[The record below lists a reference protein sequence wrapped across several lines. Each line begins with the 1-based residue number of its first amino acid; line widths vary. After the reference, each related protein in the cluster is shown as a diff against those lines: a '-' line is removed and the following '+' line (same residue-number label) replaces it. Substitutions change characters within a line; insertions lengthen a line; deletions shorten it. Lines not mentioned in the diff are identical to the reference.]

1 MHAIAFTPG
10 QKRRRIPKTYLA
22 GIVLLFGLS
31 GCTTGIF
38 DGNKSLGPSVA
49 EINAMPPSQATAV
62 LAGSTVMTFDPGLT
76 YCTSLGRNPIC
87 HFTPGH
93 GTQVEYFDPS
103 GLAFLWYPGNS
114 RAVPSR
120 WNLQRRSGSERYNIC
135 FRYPSNSYNP
145 ITNTRGGQLE
155 CRDLVE
161 FARSVTE
168 THEGDPFNLKSGR
181 LPHKLSAASTTFEEL
196 KKEAAK

>member
-1 MHAIAFTPG
+1 MITTIKNRSLGLFKAGAMSLIA
-10 QKRRRIPKTYLA
+10 
-22 GIVLLFGLS
+22 LS
-31 GCTTGIF
+31 LGACTTGIF
-38 DGNKSLGPSVA
+38 DGTTSLGPSVG
-49 EINAMPPSQATAV
+49 EINKMPSAQATGV
-62 LAGSTVMTFDPGLT
+62 LAGSTVRTFDPGLT
-76 YCTSLGRNPIC
+76 YCTSTGRTPVC
-87 HFTPGH
+87 HTSPGH

-114 RAVPSR
+114 RPVPSR
-120 WNLQRRSGSERYNIC
+120 WNLQRRNGSERYDIC

-161 FARSVTE
+161 FARSVKE
-168 THEGDPFNLKSGR
+168 THKGDPFNLKSGR
-181 LPHKLSAASTTFEEL
+181 LPHKLSWASTTFEEL